1 MPFQL
6 PETFQKVITPATQK
20 VYKGKLNALAKHGFD
35 TVDALKTKKK
45 EVIAA
50 IKKISGESDD
60 EKARNLRR
68 YFLSA
73 ISWVVKLPAKNPYRT
88 YYQKCLPLKVLG
100 TDKDWVK
107 RSEYTPTATTKTS
120 DSE

>member
-20 VYKGKLNALAKHGFD
+20 IYKGKLNALANEGFD
-35 TVDALKTKKK
+35 TVDALKKKKK

-60 EKARNLRR
+60 EKARNVRR

-73 ISWVVKLPAKNPYRT
+73 ISWVVKLPAKNAYRT

-100 TDKDWVK
+100 TNKDWVK
-107 RSEYTPTATTKTS
+107 RSEYTPTAESS
-120 DSE
+120 DSS

>member
-20 VYKGKLNALAKHGFD
+20 IYKGKLNALAKEGFD

-73 ISWVVKLPAKNPYRT
+73 ISWVVKLPAKNAYRT

-107 RSEYTPTATTKTS
+107 RSEYTPTATAETS
-120 DSE
+120 DSS

>member
-6 PETFQKVITPATQK
+6 PDTFQKEIAPTTQK
-20 VYKGKLNALAKHGFD
+20 VYKGKLNALAKEGFD
-35 TVDALKTKKK
+35 TVDALKTKPK

-50 IKKISGESDD
+50 IKKISGESED

-73 ISWVVKLPAKNPYRT
+73 IRWVVKLPNKNPYYT

-100 TDKDWVK
+100 TENNWVK
-107 RSEYTPTATTKTS
+107 KSKYTPPEV
-120 DSE
+120 SE

>member
-1 MPFQL
+1 MTFQL
-6 PETFQKVITPATQK
+6 PETFQKEITPATQK
-20 VYKGKLNALAKHGFD
+20 IYKGKLNALAKEGFD

-45 EVIAA
+45 EVIAT

-73 ISWVVKLPAKNPYRT
+73 IRWVIKLPNKNAYHT

-107 RSEYTPTATTKTS
+107 RSNYTPTASAESS
-120 DSE
+120 DS